1 MTIVRVY
8 TDIGND
14 KPVVLY
20 AKIFKK
26 LKKNNYQIKYLSPT
40 STSYNGKTLYNYENV
55 IYEID
60 ESSITEHL
68 NTDNEEVIGF
78 QKVEDGFV
86 KVSED
91 SDSEYE
97 PSSSEDSASD
107 SVSLV
112 DDEEVEDDEYF
123 EDEDEED

>member
-1 MTIVRVY
+1 MTLVKVY
-8 TDIGND
+8 TDIGGE

-26 LKKNNYQIKYLSPT
+26 LKKNSYQIKYLSPT

-55 IYEID
+55 IYEVD

-68 NTDNEEVIGF
+68 NTDDEEMIGF
-78 QKVEDGFV
+78 SKVDDGYV
-86 KVSED
+86 KITDSDSES

-97 PSSSEDSASD
+97 PSES
-107 SVSLV
+107 
-112 DDEEVEDDEYF
+112 
-123 EDEDEED
+123 EDEEESEEEEYYESDE